1 MLTSLLV
8 LAMHKRTQSFKPPLD
23 ESCCNHAPGACA
35 VEHTS
40 NGLLELMEADPERA
54 LYLLQLASGYE
65 LGLTREDLA
74 REIAL
79 REIGE
84 GGSTVEGLVK
94 AWKTEP
100 ELAGFAYAVE
110 TATLAR

>member
-40 NGLLELMEADPERA
+40 NGLLELIGFERQTSA
-54 LYLLQLASGYE
+54 FMPGKDSATAQPS
-65 LGLTREDLA
+65 LGA
-74 REIAL
+74 
-79 REIGE
+79 
-84 GGSTVEGLVK
+84 
-94 AWKTEP
+94 
-100 ELAGFAYAVE
+100 
-110 TATLAR
+110 